1 MKRIFLN
8 LIVTVLTLSVHAEE
22 AKLLVWQ
29 ADGQVVT
36 FDLDEEPVTTYSNGS
51 LVITTSSITVTYTLE
66 QVRKYTYFLPK
77 ARLLGD
83 ANGNGELDNDD
94 IIEVSN
100 NIMGMPSKIKFVF
113 ENSDVNGDGKVNA
126 IDLVM
131 IISSI
136 KKLGK

>member
-22 AKLLVWQ
+22 AKLQVWQ
-29 ADGQVVT
+29 ADGKVVT
-36 FDLDEEPVTTYSNGS
+36 LSLDEEPVTTYSNGS
-51 LVITTSSITVTYTLE
+51 LVITTSSKTVTYPLE

-113 ENSDVNGDGKVNA
+113 ENADVNGDGKVNA

-136 KKLGK
+136 EKPNK

>member
-1 MKRIFLN
+1 M
-8 LIVTVLTLSVHAEE
+8 
-22 AKLLVWQ
+22 WQ

>member
-36 FDLDEEPVTTYSNGS
+36 FDLDEEPVTTYSDGN
-51 LVITTSSITVTYTLE
+51 LVITTTSKTVTYPLE

-136 KKLGK
+136 KNLNK

>member
-8 LIVTVLTLSVHAEE
+8 LIVAVLTLSAHAEE

-36 FDLDEEPVTTYSNGS
+36 FDLDEEPVTTYSDGN
-51 LVITTSSITVTYTLE
+51 LVITTTSKTVTYPLE

-100 NIMGMPSKIKFVF
+100 KIMGMPPKIKFVF

-126 IDLVM
+126 IDLVV

-136 KKLGK
+136 EKPSK

>member
-1 MKRIFLN
+1 MNKFFLF
-8 LIVTVLTLSVHAEE
+8 LIVTVFSLSIHAEDS
-22 AKLLVWQ
+22 KLLVWQ
-29 ADGQVVT
+29 ADGKVVT
-36 FDLDEEPVTTYSNGS
+36 FSLDEEPVTTYSNGS
-51 LVITTSSITVTYTLE
+51 LVITTSSKTVTYPLE

-83 ANGNGELDNDD
+83 ANDNGELDNDD

-113 ENSDVNGDGKVNA
+113 ENADVNGDGKVNA

-136 KKLGK
+136 EKPNK